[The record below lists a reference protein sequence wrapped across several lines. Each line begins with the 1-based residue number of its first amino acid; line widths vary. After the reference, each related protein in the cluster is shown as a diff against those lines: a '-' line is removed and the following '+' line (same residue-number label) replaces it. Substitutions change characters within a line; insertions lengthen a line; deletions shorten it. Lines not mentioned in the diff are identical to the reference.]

1 MFIYVQPFFGIKESL
16 HLSVLDSFF
25 SGFFGILDSFFFG
38 FFGILDSFFF
48 GFFGILDS
56 FFFGFFGI
64 NEPPSPSSSISSMKI
79 SIGVSTSLHSLES
92 QK

>member
-48 GFFGILDS
+48 GFFGI
-56 FFFGFFGI
+56 
-64 NEPPSPSSSISSMKI
+64 NEPPSSSSSISSMKI